1 MPNALTHLA
10 ENEIKVH
17 LVNSFTLNNSG
28 GNPAGVVLYPPK
40 LSVEQKT
47 AIARQ
52 VGFSETAF
60 VYSGEDT
67 DFNVEFFTSEGE
79 VDFCGHATLA
89 VFFTL
94 NSLNLLNSGN
104 YKQKTK
110 AGILNVVITPNNIVM
125 EQTLPIMRQG
135 PDIKDVA
142 AAFGVHPNVIT
153 ETNLP
158 VSIISTGLPDIIV
171 PIQTGQLDTLQPN
184 FKALANLSREFN
196 TIGFHVFEL
205 SDDPSITA
213 HCRNFAPLYGI
224 DEESATG
231 SASGAL
237 GCYLVKNVFP
247 KETHFQFEQGRAM
260 TCSSLIQVIID
271 TKENEISR
279 VRVGGQAAM
288 IGIKT
293 IKL

>member
-1 MPNALTHLA
+1 MSNEPRYSI

-17 LVNSFTLNNSG
+17 LVNSFTRNNAG

-60 VYSGEDT
+60 VYLGKNT

-79 VDFCGHATLA
+79 VNFCGHATLA

-94 NSLNLLNSGN
+94 HSLGLLSEGN
-104 YKQKTK
+104 YKQQTK
-110 AGILNVVITPNNIVM
+110 AGILDVAITPNNIVM
-125 EQTLPIMRQG
+125 EQTLPTTRQE
-135 PDIKDVA
+135 PDVNDVA

-153 ETNLP
+153 ETGLP
-158 VSIISTGLPDIIV
+158 VIIISTGLPDIIV
-171 PIQTGQLDTLQPN
+171 PVQTGQLDTLQPN
-184 FKALANLSREFN
+184 FETLAKLSREFSA
-196 TIGFHVFEL
+196 IGFHVFEL
-205 SDDPSITA
+205 SNNSSITA

-237 GCYLVKNVFP
+237 GCYLVKYVFP
-247 KETHFQFEQGRAM
+247 SETHFQFEQGRAM
-260 TCSSLIQVIID
+260 ACSSLIQVIID
-271 TKENEISR
+271 MKEKEISR
-279 VRVGGQAAM
+279 VRAGGQASM